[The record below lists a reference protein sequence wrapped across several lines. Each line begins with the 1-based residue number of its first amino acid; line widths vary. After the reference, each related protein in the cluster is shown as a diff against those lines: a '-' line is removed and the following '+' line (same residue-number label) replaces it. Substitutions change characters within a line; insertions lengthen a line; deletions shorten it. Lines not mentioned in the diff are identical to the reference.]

1 MNSQGLSGLR
11 PQARLRTLNR
21 RILFSAH
28 CDPYVALRV
37 PLACYRRGG
46 GGSGKKFA
54 EGIDDLRYDQ
64 DAAGAL
70 V

>member
-1 MNSQGLSGLR
+1 VEAAN
-11 PQARLRTLNR
+11 PV
-21 RILFSAH
+21 SAD
-28 CDPYVALRV
+28 CDPYLVLRV
-37 PLACYRRGG
+37 PWPAKDAVVAASER
-46 GGSGKKFA
+46 KFA